1 MDKLRLKQAEDLII
15 KASNEANKIEKMK
28 IAKEGKINIASYEK
42 AIKELISLEDFIYS
56 SLPNHDLDSEN
67 AKEFTDKLIRVR
79 ENIDDMLRDF
89 SVLEKI
95 DSKEKVDTISNEV
108 LIILPKNNIKKS
120 IVKLGINAQNIVV
133 ASVPLTVDD
142 MKEINPKIPDNALKG
157 ISKKIEHINNDIK
170 RKINNSNLNKILVLA
185 EPDLNGELLTK
196 RAQEMY
202 GANIHLEDDLKNIS
216 GDKLVELINETLS

>member
-15 KASNEANKIEKMK
+15 KASNGANKIEKMK